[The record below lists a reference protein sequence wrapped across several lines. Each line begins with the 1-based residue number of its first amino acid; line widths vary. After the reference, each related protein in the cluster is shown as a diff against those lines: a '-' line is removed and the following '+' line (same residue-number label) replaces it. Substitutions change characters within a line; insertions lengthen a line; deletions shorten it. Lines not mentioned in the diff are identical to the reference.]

1 MDQLDTLLDIALDL
15 TAALSAEDRYQRL
28 LGAVRRVVPYDA
40 AALLRLDHDVLAP
53 MAAVGLS
60 EDALGRQ
67 YPLRENPRL
76 EIICRS
82 REPVFFPTDTDLP
95 DPFDGLL
102 EHDPRAHTGV
112 HACLGCPLWV
122 EDELLGVLT
131 ADALSATAFD
141 GIDRRFLAA
150 IGGLAAAAMRTSDLI
165 EALERSIE
173 RHDLVAHDLMQAD
186 TQREGHEI
194 IGVSKAI
201 NRLRQQIELV
211 GRSDFTVLITGET
224 GTGKELVARAVHAAS
239 ARREQPLIYLNCS
252 ALPESL
258 VESELFGH
266 LRGAFTGATA
276 DRAGKFEVADQGTL
290 FLDEIGEL
298 PLTVQ
303 PKLLRALQHG
313 EIQRVGS
320 DAARTVDVRIVAA
333 TNRTLDREVEAG
345 RFRADLFHRLNV
357 YPLHVPPLRE
367 RPEDVPLLAG
377 FFCDVAR
384 RRLGSGPVRLT
395 AEALAALRRYSW
407 PGNVRELE
415 NVLSRVALRSSI
427 HVPREEP
434 VVLEE
439 ASFLPALAEAP
450 GALSAAPAQASDLPV
465 PGEKP
470 LRVAVEDFQRAVI
483 SRAVAS
489 CGGNWS
495 AAARALGLHRSNL
508 HHLAARLGLK

>member
-1 MDQLDTLLDIALDL
+1 MDQLDTLLEIALDL
-15 TAALSAEDRYQRL
+15 TAALSTEGRYQRL
-28 LGAVRRVVPYDA
+28 LGAVKRVVPYDA
-40 AALLRLDHDVLAP
+40 AALLRLDNDILCP
-53 MAAVGLS
+53 VGASGLTV
-60 EDALGRQ
+60 DALGRR

-82 REPVFFPTDTDLP
+82 SEPVFFPADTDLP

-102 EHDPRAHTGV
+102 EHDPRALTGV

-122 EDELLGVLT
+122 EGELVGVLT
-131 ADALSATAFD
+131 ADALSPAAFE
-141 GIDRRFLAA
+141 GIDRRFLAG
-150 IGGLAAAAMRTSDLI
+150 IGALAASAMRTSDLI
-165 EALERSIE
+165 EALEESLARQ
-173 RHDLVAHDLMQAD
+173 DMVARDLMRSD
-186 TQREGHEI
+186 KQRGGQEI
-194 IGVSKAI
+194 IGVSKAV
-201 NRLRQQIELV
+201 NRLRQEIELV
-211 GRSDFTVLITGET
+211 ARSDFTVLITGET

-239 ARREQPLIYLNCS
+239 ARHEQALIYVNCA

-298 PLTVQ
+298 PPAVQ

-320 DAARTVDVRIVAA
+320 DTPRTVDVRILAA
-333 TNRTLDREVEAG
+333 TNRDLQYEVDTG

-384 RRLGSGPVRLT
+384 RRLGIGPVRLT
-395 AEALAALRRYSW
+395 AEAISALRSYSW

-415 NVLSRVALRSSI
+415 NVLSRVTLRSSMS
-427 HVPREEP
+427 VSREQA
-434 VVLEE
+434 VVIEE
-439 ASFLPALAEAP
+439 ASFYPALAESLDSPP
-450 GALSAAPAQASDLPV
+450 GMPPQQVELPA
-465 PGEKP
+465 GGGKP
-470 LRVAVEDFQRAVI
+470 LREAVEDFQRA
-483 SRAVAS
+483 AVSQAVTNA
-489 CGGNWS
+489 GGNWS
-495 AAARALGLHRSNL
+495 AAARALGMNRSNL
-508 HHLAARLGLK
+508 HHLAVRLGIK